1 MMFDG
6 KTWCRTTFIINFV
19 IFPLLLLLIYIFFNL
34 KLFQTEDLTGNKRRD
49 RDRVGR
55 TLIIRIMHSWQPDRQ
70 CKIIFS
76 SAMRI
81 IQLSR
86 VNGKFEPNLHYTAS
100 IPSTFCISIVSHTR
114 ARTHLYNRYMRVC
127 VCVCMY
133 IVWHSCFLRL
143 YTFVI

>member
-1 MMFDG
+1 MMFDD
-6 KTWCRTTFIINFV
+6 KTWCHTTFIINFI
-19 IFPLLLLLIYIFFNL
+19 IFPLLLLLIFFFNL

-114 ARTHLYNRYMRVC
+114 AHTLVQSLYVYMC
-127 VCVCMY
+127 VYVCMY

>member
-1 MMFDG
+1 MSLLNLNSLKGMVFDG

-19 IFPLLLLLIYIFFNL
+19 IFPLLLLLIFFFNL

-114 ARTHLYNRYMRVC
+114 AHTLVQSLYACMCVYVC
-127 VCVCMY
+127 
-133 IVWHSCFLRL
+133 I
-143 YTFVI
+143 